1 MMTDKIKL
9 GDLAKSALFAKKAD
23 TGIVLPRTFNEV
35 ADRIL
40 TSGTDTVDIHQ
51 QIVTALRAERDR
63 CAKIADIFARTKP
76 IKGSAAP
83 LIATETSET
92 GKAIASSIRDGAPA
106 ISIIPEVKIEVSGGV
121 VSGVSSTG
129 PVKVLIYDYDHLE
142 GNEDDCEAAIH
153 SFGEGGRGL

>member
-1 MMTDKIKL
+1 MNDKPKL
-9 GDLAKSALFAKKAD
+9 YDLHKSTCWQTKAD
-23 TGIVLPRTFNEV
+23 TGIALHRTFNDV
-35 ADRIL
+35 ADHIL

-51 QIVTALRAERDR
+51 QIVTALRVERDR

-83 LIATETSET
+83 LIATVTSET
-92 GKAIASSIRDGAPA
+92 GKAIGDMIRNGTPAPA
-106 ISIIPEVKIEVSGGV
+106 IVPEVKIEVSGGV

-129 PVKVLIYDYDHLE
+129 PVQVLVYDYDHIE

-153 SFGEGGRGL
+153 SFGEGGKAL